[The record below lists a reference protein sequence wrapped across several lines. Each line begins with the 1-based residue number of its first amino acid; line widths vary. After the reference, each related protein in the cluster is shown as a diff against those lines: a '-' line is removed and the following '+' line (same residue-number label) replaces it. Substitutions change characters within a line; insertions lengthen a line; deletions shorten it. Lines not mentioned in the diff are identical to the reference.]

1 MYHFKGSFN
10 SYSDS
15 EIEGNKSKK
24 EYISPLFYRS
34 EMHLKRKN
42 NGIKIKRIDFT
53 LQLQCYYTAN
63 SMLLEGKSSAFKTR
77 LCSEWVFTH
86 QQIRKSLRGFY

>member
-15 EIEGNKSKK
+15 EKEGNKSKK

-34 EMHLKRKN
+34 EMP
-42 NGIKIKRIDFT
+42 
-53 LQLQCYYTAN
+53 
-63 SMLLEGKSSAFKTR
+63 LETK
-77 LCSEWVFTH
+77 EQWH
-86 QQIRKSLRGFY
+86 